1 MNSAQ
6 LTKASSEQQR
16 QLIASPWHTLI
27 VVVIALL
34 NAYRASIY
42 AAQTRTGLGT
52 SRSYLYLRI
61 IAFEFAVLAVVA
73 LGLWLRGSSLQ
84 NILGERWRSMGQM
97 LRDLGIGV
105 ALWFVAII
113 VVSVLSSHSGPAD
126 GTIAFLLPQTPM
138 EMMLWVLVSSAA
150 GISEEAI
157 YRGYLQR
164 QFTALTQSVPAGVLI
179 SAAIFGGVHAYQGWS
194 RAVVIAISAILFG
207 AVAHWRGTV
216 RPGMFAHGLQDAIAP
231 LLLKLLRH

>member
-1 MNSAQ
+1 MAHGRRAGDYG
-6 LTKASSEQQR
+6 TE
-16 QLIASPWHTLI
+16 
-27 VVVIALL
+27 
-34 NAYRASIY
+34 AYRAAIY
-42 AAQTRTGLGT
+42 ANHARAGLGT
-52 SRSYLYLRI
+52 SRSHMYMCT
-61 IAFEFAVLAVVA
+61 IAFECAFLAVVA

-84 NILGERWRSMGQM
+84 TIFGERWRSMGQV

-105 ALWFVAII
+105 ALWFAAII

-126 GTIAFLLPQTPM
+126 GTIVFLLPQTPM
-138 EMMLWVLVSSAA
+138 EMSLWVVVSIVA

-157 YRGYLQR
+157 YRGYLQK

-207 AVAHWRGTV
+207 ALAHWRGTV

>member
-1 MNSAQ
+1 MVTQTIANAVP
-6 LTKASSEQQR
+6 KRFQQ
-16 QLIASPWHTLI
+16 IASPWHT
-27 VVVIALL
+27 VVVLLLAGL
-34 NAYRASIY
+34 NALRAAIY
-42 AAQTRTGLGT
+42 ANHARAGLGT
-52 SRSYLYLRI
+52 SRSQLYLRT
-61 IAFEFAVLAVVA
+61 IAFECAFLAVVA
-73 LGLWLRGSSLQ
+73 VGLWLRGSSLQ
-84 NILGERWRSMGQM
+84 NILGERWRNMGQM
-97 LRDLGIGV
+97 LRDLGVGLG
-105 ALWFVAII
+105 LWFVAII
-113 VVSVLSSHSGPAD
+113 VVSVLSSHSRQAD

-138 EMMLWVLVSSAA
+138 EMTLWVAVSIAA

-179 SAAIFGGVHAYQGWS
+179 SAVIFGGVHAYQGWS